1 MMNLIQAYF
10 TDRSDKN
17 AVKVVRYLA
26 KHPMSVC
33 MLNKQEN
40 DLINAAVQQAAS

>member
-1 MMNLIQAYF
+1 MLNLIQVYY

-17 AVKVVRYLA
+17 AAKVARCLA

-33 MLNKQEN
+33 CLNKQEN
-40 DLINAAVQQAAS
+40 DLVNAAVQQVAS